1 MEYIS
6 SDTNVWIDFHAIDR
20 IKLPFCLP
28 YTYIMNNDAILDEI
42 LSPVGLAD
50 ELVKCGLVGVE
61 ITAEEFDLAEE
72 YGTLYPRLSVYDRI
86 ALAIAKVER
95 IVLLTGDAALRKAA
109 NNENVAI
116 LGTLGLLDLLIDGEY
131 ITEREYENCLQEL
144 LKHNGKQV
152 RLPESEIRLR
162 LERCK
167 G

>member
-1 MEYIS
+1 MMEYIS
-6 SDTNVWIDFHAIDR
+6 SDTNVWIDFHAINR

-42 LSPVGLAD
+42 LSPVG
-50 ELVKCGLVGVE
+50 
-61 ITAEEFDLAEE
+61 LAEE

-116 LGTLGLLDLLIDGEY
+116 LGTLGLLDLLIGGEY
-131 ITEREYENCLQEL
+131 IEESEYENCLQEL

-162 LERCK
+162 LEQCK